1 MLVIV
6 TALVN
11 FYNLLFFIGMF
22 NVQKIQSKTEIKT
35 GGSHS
40 VSCPYVFSETV
51 ISGAISVGAIYRSS
65 IHQDNVLRL
74 MLPYSP
80 CRLR

>member
-6 TALVN
+6 TALVD

-22 NVQKIQSKTEIKT
+22 NVQKIQNKTEIKT

-40 VSCPYVFSETV
+40 VSCP
-51 ISGAISVGAIYRSS
+51 ICI
-65 IHQDNVLRL
+65 Q
-74 MLPYSP
+74 
-80 CRLR
+80 